1 MPTVDSTGLAN
12 FIDDFGG
19 NGGSAALTFGSP
31 IIRPKYFFQNYF
43 VQDTW
48 KLRSNLTLSLGV
60 RYENAGTPE
69 NSMPFPRQL
78 TRFQGRLIR
87 PSLPRATRKKVTT
100 TTLLLALDLPIHLTC
115 SDQPVRS

>member
-1 MPTVDSTGLAN
+1 MQPVERTGLAN

-43 VQDTW
+43 AQDTW

-69 NSMPFPRQL
+69 NSMPFP
-78 TRFQGRLIR
+78 
-87 PSLPRATRKKVTT
+87 AVN
-100 TTLLLALDLPIHLTC
+100 
-115 SDQPVRS
+115 